1 MTLVQVCAGCLI
13 APLVG
18 CAGWALLCVR
28 ARRPRPALRYPVGV
42 DALHRLPD
50 VAPRPVPPLDTPE
63 NPMRDTLI
71 VARPLWWDTTERK
84 EYE

>member
-1 MTLVQVCAGCLI
+1 
-13 APLVG
+13 
-18 CAGWALLCVR
+18 
-28 ARRPRPALRYPVGV
+28 
-42 DALHRLPD
+42 
-50 VAPRPVPPLDTPE
+50 VAPPE